1 MFFIFN
7 KRPEF
12 LCRDKSIP
20 DSKFQECQYHIDL
33 CDSNIEMKK
42 DPLRSVR
49 NWSYDYDL
57 YCSRD
62 YYNDLIST
70 AFFLGG
76 ISGFMSLSSIPDKYG
91 RKNIFKFLLV
101 LSCILHLNLM
111 LASGPIHMMI
121 LFYFG
126 GFFSFAFG
134 MSFFIVTEYL
144 PSTITGTVMGVVN
157 ALYPAGGVFIGFYFL
172 YVNNWRL
179 LFGIFFCIHLVI
191 FYLTLRYFTESP
203 RWLNV
208 QGRKE
213 ECIREME
220 NIAKINNNLPRWKEF
235 IEKNYN
241 LLEKNEEVCKEN
253 QKKALFF
260 CSNYTSKITKKKFC

>member
-1 MFFIFN
+1 MDQAFQIAGESGPFQKMIIIIVSLVSLLVTIYSLCFSYLT

-76 ISGFMSLSSIPDKYG
+76 ISGSLSLSSIPDKYG
-91 RKNIFKFLLV
+91 RKNIFKVLLV

-134 MSFFIVTEYL
+134 MTFFIVTEYL
-144 PSTITGTVMGVVN
+144 PLSITGTVMGVLN
-157 ALYPAGGVFIGFYFL
+157 ALYPAGGILIGFFFL
-172 YVNNWRL
+172 YINNWRL
-179 LFGIFFCIHLVI
+179 LFGTSYYLLFNIKV
-191 FYLTLRYFTESP
+191 FY
-203 RWLNV
+203 
-208 QGRKE
+208 
-213 ECIREME
+213 
-220 NIAKINNNLPRWKEF
+220 
-235 IEKNYN
+235 
-241 LLEKNEEVCKEN
+241 
-253 QKKALFF
+253 
-260 CSNYTSKITKKKFC
+260 